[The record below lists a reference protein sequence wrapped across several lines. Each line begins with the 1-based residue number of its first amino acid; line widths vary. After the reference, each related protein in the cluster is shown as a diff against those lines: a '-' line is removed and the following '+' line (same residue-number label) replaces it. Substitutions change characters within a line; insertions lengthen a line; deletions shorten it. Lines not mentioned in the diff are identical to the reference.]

1 MKNRDRP
8 YFLKNFFQKIGS
20 VPIFPIVLH
29 LSSLVI
35 LISMSNCASKS
46 INQICFNN
54 RCIEVEIA
62 ATDADRMRG
71 LQSRPSLDPD
81 QGMLFIFPSAGKH
94 SFWMKNTL
102 IPLDIIWMDYAR
114 RVVYIEENA
123 KPCKIAPCPGYVPPE
138 DALYVLEINGNSAS
152 ARGIQ
157 KGSVLE
163 FRLNL

>member
-1 MKNRDRP
+1 MKRLA
-8 YFLKNFFQKIGS
+8 FL
-20 VPIFPIVLH
+20 
-29 LSSLVI
+29 I
-35 LISMSNCASKS
+35 LMTILMSGCSTPSNSA
-46 INQICFNN
+46 NQVCFNN

-62 ATDADRMRG
+62 ATDEDRMRG

-81 QGMLFIFPSAGKH
+81 KGMLFVFPSPGKH

-102 IPLDIIWMDYAR
+102 ISLDIIWLDYGR
-114 RVVYIEENA
+114 RVVYVEENA
-123 KPCKIAPCPGYVPPE
+123 KPCKIAPCPGFVPPE

-152 ARGIQ
+152 ARGIR